1 MICGTTLRGSATVVG
16 SLSRVWLGRRSPAS
30 LGSRICR
37 TVAYAAA
44 TEGPNRG
51 PRRHRLR
58 TVLLTGTATAGLL
71 VGWGTSRAHAK
82 QEPKSRA
89 DDPVPGLPEYS
100 ADDVARHATKEDRVW
115 VSYKSGVYDV
125 TDFVDI
131 HPGGD
136 NILLGAG
143 GGIDPFWN
151 LYAVHKTP
159 EILGMLEGFRIGNL
173 KASDVGAA
181 TAGIDDPYATDPRR
195 HPALKPASVK
205 PFNAEPPLTILADN
219 YKTPNELFY
228 VRNHLPV
235 PDVNPEDYVLEV
247 ESIDGESQVL
257 TLEDIKTKFEKVTIT
272 SVVQCAGNRRSELN
286 KVKKVKGLEW
296 GPCAI
301 GNATWSGARLID
313 VLHHL
318 GMDTDDP
325 RIEHVVFDGL
335 DLDPTGNPYGASVPA
350 HKALNPKADVILA
363 YEMNGEPLPRDHGF
377 PIRAIVPG
385 VVGARNVKWLGS
397 IRLSAEE
404 SSSFWQQNDY
414 KGFCPSTDW
423 DTVDFKSAPAIQE
436 LPITSVVC
444 SPTEGSTVKLKGNK
458 LPVKGYAW
466 SGGGRRVVRVDVSAD
481 GGQTWVPAQLHSED
495 VTLHK
500 AWGWTLWRVDLEVPP
515 GTAELQV
522 VCKAVDSS
530 YNAQPENAEG
540 VWNLR
545 GVLNN
550 AWHRVRVKVQAEEGG
565 ASKHKIQ

>member
-1 MICGTTLRGSATVVG
+1 FA
-16 SLSRVWLGRRSPAS
+16 
-30 LGSRICR
+30 
-37 TVAYAAA
+37 
-44 TEGPNRG
+44 
-51 PRRHRLR
+51 
-58 TVLLTGTATAGLL
+58 
-71 VGWGTSRAHAK
+71 
-82 QEPKSRA
+82 EPKSRA

-100 ADDVARHATKEDRVW
+100 ADDVARHATKEDRIW

-125 TDFVDI
+125 TDFVDV

-173 KASDVGAA
+173 KASDVRRGGR
-181 TAGIDDPYATDPRR
+181 GISTTRTQPTPGR
-195 HPALKPASVK
+195 HPRAQAGFGEAVQRGISADYPRG
-205 PFNAEPPLTILADN
+205 TITRL
-219 YKTPNELFY
+219 PSELPELFY

-495 VTLHK
+495 DTLHK

-550 AWHRVRVKVQAEEGG
+550 AWHRVRVKVQA
-565 ASKHKIQ
+565 